1 MTLPS
6 KELSMPVTTRVYV
19 GTYTKESKGIYL
31 YHLNPATG
39 ELTYESAV
47 EGIQNPSFLDI
58 HPNGQS
64 LYSVSEVGGD
74 PGGAIAAFSIDPSNG
89 HLAPLNQVSSCGK
102 GPCHLSI
109 DATGSYVLAANYS
122 SGSVAMIPIKDDG
135 SLGEPADSAQHEG
148 SSADPSRQKG
158 PHAHSITVAPD
169 NRFAYAADLGLD
181 QILVYEL
188 DYAAG
193 KLVPQ
198 LPVTVQPAAGPRHFA
213 FHPNGAYGYLINEL
227 DNTFV
232 AYSRDAATGTL
243 TELQVISTLP
253 EGFSDTSY
261 CADVHVSADGRFL
274 YGSNRG
280 HDSIAIYA
288 INGDTGKVSPV
299 GYESTQG
306 KFPRNFGID
315 PSGSCMLVANQNT
328 DDIVSYHINKDSG
341 TLKPTGHVTKVGAP
355 VCVKMVAV

>member
-1 MTLPS
+1 
-6 KELSMPVTTRVYV
+6 
-19 GTYTKESKGIYL
+19 
-31 YHLNPATG
+31 
-39 ELTYESAV
+39 
-47 EGIQNPSFLDI
+47 
-58 HPNGQS
+58 
-64 LYSVSEVGGD
+64 
-74 PGGAIAAFSIDPSNG
+74 
-89 HLAPLNQVSSCGK
+89 
-102 GPCHLSI
+102 
-109 DATGSYVLAANYS
+109 
-122 SGSVAMIPIKDDG
+122 
-135 SLGEPADSAQHEG
+135 
-148 SSADPSRQKG
+148 
-158 PHAHSITVAPD
+158 
-169 NRFAYAADLGLD
+169 
-181 QILVYEL
+181 
-188 DYAAG
+188 
-193 KLVPQ
+193 
-198 LPVTVQPAAGPRHFA
+198 
-213 FHPNGAYGYLINEL
+213 
-227 DNTFV
+227 
-232 AYSRDAATGTL
+232 
-243 TELQVISTLP
+243 VISTLP